1 MFTALTYGPANA
13 MLAVDDGDY
22 GEQRVLGKNC
32 TAQANAILEQ
42 YHVKLWL
49 MGRGIANNFYY

>member
-13 MLAVDDGDY
+13 MLAVDDGDC

-32 TAQANAILEQ
+32 TAQANTILEQ
-42 YHVKLWL
+42 KPHEAVADGK
-49 MGRGIANNFYY
+49 RNS